1 MGKILQIALLF
12 VSCMY
17 LCSSARAQTAAA
29 TIIGSVTD
37 DKGITLPGVTVTV
50 KNSKTNAITDVNG
63 NYSINVAVGG
73 TTLVY
78 SFIGM
83 ERQEVVINGRATI
96 NVTLRSSTTALNDV
110 VVIGYGTQKRGD
122 VNGSISSVTAKDLA
136 DIPQVSIDQLLQGKA
151 AGVTVTQ
158 NSGAA
163 GSNTSVHIRGI
174 TSLSLSNEPLYV
186 IDGVPISGD
195 ANNIAT
201 SGRPVSLSNKGQTGG
216 GDGET
221 SSSPLSTIDP
231 NDIESI
237 DVLKDASATAIYGSR
252 GSNGVVI
259 ITTKRGRNGTARIA
273 YDGYYGFQQQG
284 KFLKVMNLQQY
295 ASLQNLLAD
304 IAGTGRRG
312 EFADPSLLGNGTN
325 WQDAV
330 FRKGIQQSHQLSV
343 SGGNNGTDYY
353 ISGGYLN
360 QNGTIIGNNFNRYSL
375 RVNVNSQ
382 VKSWFKIGTSI
393 AGSRTFQ
400 NNALSDNG
408 GIVYLAALSAPDQAV
423 YNTDGSF
430 AGPLPQAGQTGGQLN
445 PVALASTTTN
455 KLGSSNV
462 NGSLYADVKFYKDLI
477 LHSEVDGDFRFNNA
491 HVFLPTYAYGP
502 FFINSTAKL
511 TEYASNSSYYGLK
524 EYLTYTHTFAQKHNL
539 TALAGYELSD
549 SEYGGVN
556 TSAQNFVAGNAL
568 QVLSLGDAKTVTA
581 TEYKGPGDILQSAF
595 GRAIYTYNNKYSL
608 TATIRSDR
616 SSKFAEGHQTGYF
629 PSFAVSWRVSDEA
642 FMARVKDFAD
652 NIKFR
657 VGYGAVGNQ
666 GIPNYRYGSS
676 LTSFTTGLGTAFA
689 VGNIANP
696 NLTWETALQTDVGLD
711 FSLFNRR
718 IDASVDY
725 FNKTSKKF
733 LFQAALPA
741 FLLGQTAEYSGTGVI
756 APPYING
763 GQVNN
768 RGVDFSITSHNFN
781 GKDFKWNTT
790 LIFSHY
796 INKVISLANGTPFI
810 PGNLTISFL
819 SLPITRTQPG
829 LPVGEFYGYQVKDIF
844 RTDAQLRAAPPQ
856 FGRPISNTTG
866 GTWLGDIQYKDINGD
881 GKIDANDQT
890 AIGNPNPKF
899 TYGFTNTFNYKA
911 FDISIFLNGS
921 YGAKIFN
928 ALNYQDA
935 GLSGLYQNQLASAGN
950 FWSTTNTSASNP
962 APRIGD
968 NPNLLNSDRFIE
980 SGSFLRIQNV
990 QLGYNVPT
998 RYIKKLALA
1007 RLRVYASGQNLYV
1020 FTKYKG
1026 LDPEVG
1032 ALNQSVF
1039 LTNVDAGRYPIP
1051 RTITF
1056 GINAEF

>member
-1 MGKILQIALLF
+1 MRKILRALMLF
-12 VSCMY
+12 AIFVH
-17 LCSSARAQTAAA
+17 SSASLFAQGRT
-29 TIIGSVTD
+29 VTGTVYD
-37 DKGITLPGVTVTV
+37 DKGMSLPGASVTI
-50 KNSKTNAITDVNG
+50 KNTKTSAGTDVNG
-63 NYSINVAVGG
+63 KYTIAVPAGPAS
-73 TTLVY
+73 LVF
-78 SFIGM
+78 SFIGSTT
-83 ERQEVVINGRATI
+83 QEVVIGTRTTI
-96 NVTLRSSTTALNDV
+96 NVTLKSAATALNEV
-110 VVIGYGTQKRGD
+110 VVIGYGSQKRED
-122 VNGSISSVTAKDLA
+122 VNGAISSIKASDIA
-136 DIPQVSIDQLLQGKA
+136 DIPQVSVDQLLQGKA

-186 IDGVPISGD
+186 IDGVPLSGD

-201 SGRPVSLSNKGQTGG
+201 SGRPISLSNKGQTGS

-221 SSSPLSTIDP
+221 TSSPLSTIDP

-259 ITTKRGRNGTARIA
+259 ITTKRGRNGSARIA

-284 KFLKVMNLQQY
+284 KFLDVMNLQQY
-295 ASLQNLLAD
+295 AALQNSLGD

-312 EFADPSLLGNGTN
+312 EFADPSLLGSGTN
-325 WQDAV
+325 WQKQV
-330 FRKGIQQSHQLSV
+330 FRTGIQQSHQLSV
-343 SGGNNGTDYY
+343 SGGKEGTDYY

-360 QNGTIIGNNFNRYSL
+360 QNGTIIGNNFDRYSM

-382 VKSWFKIGTSI
+382 VKKWFKIGTSLS
-393 AGSRTFQ
+393 GSRTFQ

-455 KLGSSNV
+455 KLGSSNI
-462 NGSLYADVKFYKDLI
+462 NGSMYADLQFYKDLT
-477 LHSEVDGDFRFNNA
+477 LHSELDGDFRFNNA

-502 FFINSTAKL
+502 YFVNSTAKL
-511 TEYASNSSYYGLK
+511 SEYASNSSYYGLK
-524 EYLTYTHTFAQKHNL
+524 EYLTYTHTFAQKHNITGL
-539 TALAGYELSD
+539 LGYELSD
-549 SEYGGVN
+549 SEYGGLT
-556 TSAQNFVAGNAL
+556 TSAQNFVAGNSL
-568 QVLSLGDAKTVTA
+568 QVISLGDAKTVTA
-581 TEYKGPGDILQSAF
+581 TEYKGPGDILQSVFA
-595 GRAIYTYNNKYSL
+595 RAIYSYNSKYSL
-608 TATIRSDR
+608 TATIRSDE
-616 SSKFAEGHQTGYF
+616 SSKFAEGHRTGYF
-629 PSFAVSWRVSDEA
+629 PSFAVSWRVSDEP
-642 FMARVKDFAD
+642 FMAKVKEYAD

-657 VGYGAVGNQ
+657 LGYGAVGNQ
-666 GIPNYRYGSS
+666 GIPNYRYGST

-696 NLTWETALQTDVGLD
+696 NLTWETALQTDIGLD
-711 FSLFNRR
+711 FSLFNNR

-756 APPYING
+756 ASPFING

-768 RGVDFSITSHNFN
+768 RGVDFSITSRNFTGN
-781 GKDFKWNTT
+781 AFKWSTT

-796 INKVISLANGTPFI
+796 TNKVISLANGTPFI
-810 PGNLTISFL
+810 PGNINVSFL
-819 SLPITRTQPG
+819 SLPVTRTAPG
-829 LPVGEFYGYQVKDIF
+829 LPVGEFYGYNVLGIF
-844 RTDAQLRAAPPQ
+844 KTDAQLRSAPLQ
-856 FGRPISNTTG
+856 FGRPVSNTTG
-866 GTWLGDIQYKDINGD
+866 GTWLGDIQYVDTNHD
-881 GKIDANDQT
+881 GKIDANDQVPL
-890 AIGNPNPKF
+890 GSPNPKF
-899 TYGFTNTFNYKA
+899 TYGFTNNFSYKS
-911 FDISIFLNGS
+911 FDLSVFLNGS

-935 GLSGLYQNQLASAGN
+935 GLSGLYTNQLASAGN
-950 FWSTTNTSASNP
+950 FWTPANNTSDIP
-962 APRIGD
+962 TPRIGD
-968 NPNLLNSDRFIE
+968 NPNLLNSNRFLE

-990 QLGYNVPT
+990 QLGYNLPAKL
-998 RYIKKLALA
+998 IKRAALA

-1020 FTKYKG
+1020 FTPYKG

-1032 ALNQSVF
+1032 ALNQNVF

>member
-1 MGKILQIALLF
+1 MRKILRALMLF
-12 VSCMY
+12 AIFVH
-17 LCSSARAQTAAA
+17 SSASLFAQGRT
-29 TIIGSVTD
+29 VTGTVYD
-37 DKGITLPGVTVTV
+37 DKGMSLPGASVTI
-50 KNSKTNAITDVNG
+50 KNTKTSAGTDVNG
-63 NYSINVAVGG
+63 KYTIPVPAGPAS
-73 TTLVY
+73 LVF
-78 SFIGM
+78 SFIGSTT
-83 ERQEVVINGRATI
+83 QEVVIGTRTTI
-96 NVTLRSSTTALNDV
+96 NVTLKSAATALNEV
-110 VVIGYGTQKRGD
+110 VVIGYGSQKRED
-122 VNGSISSVTAKDLA
+122 VNGAISSIKASDIA
-136 DIPQVSIDQLLQGKA
+136 NIPQVSVDQLLQGKA

-186 IDGVPISGD
+186 IDGVPLSGD

-201 SGRPVSLSNKGQTGG
+201 SGRPISLSNKGQTGS

-221 SSSPLSTIDP
+221 TSSPLSTIDP

-259 ITTKRGRNGTARIA
+259 ITTKRGRNGSARIA

-284 KFLKVMNLQQY
+284 KFLDVMNLQQY
-295 ASLQNLLAD
+295 AALQNSLGD

-312 EFADPSLLGNGTN
+312 EFADPSLLGSGTN
-325 WQDAV
+325 WQKQV
-330 FRKGIQQSHQLSV
+330 FRTGIQQSHQLSV
-343 SGGNNGTDYY
+343 SGGKEGTDYY

-360 QNGTIIGNNFNRYSL
+360 QNGTIIGNNFDRYSM

-382 VKSWFKIGTSI
+382 VKKWFKIGTSLS
-393 AGSRTFQ
+393 GSRTFQ
-400 NNALSDNG
+400 NNALSDNN

-455 KLGSSNV
+455 KLGSSNI
-462 NGSLYADVKFYKDLI
+462 NGSMYADLQFYKDLT
-477 LHSEVDGDFRFNNA
+477 LHSELDGDFRFNNA

-502 FFINSTAKL
+502 YFVNSTAKL
-511 TEYASNSSYYGLK
+511 SEYASNSSYYGLK
-524 EYLTYTHTFAQKHNL
+524 EYLTYTHTFAQKHNITGL
-539 TALAGYELSD
+539 LGYELSD
-549 SEYGGVN
+549 SEYGGLT
-556 TSAQNFVAGNAL
+556 TSAQNFVAGNSL
-568 QVLSLGDAKTVTA
+568 QVISLGDAKTVTA
-581 TEYKGPGDILQSAF
+581 TEYKGPGDILQSVFA
-595 GRAIYTYNNKYSL
+595 RAIYSYNSKYSL
-608 TATIRSDR
+608 TATIRSDE
-616 SSKFAEGHQTGYF
+616 SSKFAEGHRTGYF
-629 PSFAVSWRVSDEA
+629 PSFAVSWRVSDEP
-642 FMARVKDFAD
+642 FMAKVKEYAD

-657 VGYGAVGNQ
+657 LGYGAVGNQ
-666 GIPNYRYGSS
+666 GIPNYRYGST

-696 NLTWETALQTDVGLD
+696 NLTWETALQTDIGLD
-711 FSLFNRR
+711 FSLFNNR

-756 APPYING
+756 APPFING

-768 RGVDFSITSHNFN
+768 RGVDFSITSRNFTGN
-781 GKDFKWNTT
+781 AFKWSTT

-796 INKVISLANGTPFI
+796 TNKVISLANGTPFI
-810 PGNLTISFL
+810 PGNINVSFL
-819 SLPITRTQPG
+819 SLPVTRTAPG
-829 LPVGEFYGYQVKDIF
+829 LPVGEFYGYKVLGIF
-844 RTDAQLRAAPPQ
+844 KTDEQLRSAPVQ
-856 FGRPISNTTG
+856 FGRLVSNTTG
-866 GTWLGDIQYKDINGD
+866 GTWLGDIQYVDTNHD
-881 GKIDANDQT
+881 GKIDANDQVPL
-890 AIGNPNPKF
+890 GSPNPKF
-899 TYGFTNTFNYKA
+899 TYGFTNNFSYKS
-911 FDISIFLNGS
+911 FDLSVFLNGS

-935 GLSGLYQNQLASAGN
+935 GLSGLYTNQLASAAN
-950 FWSTTNTSASNP
+950 YWTPANNASDIP
-962 APRIGD
+962 TPRIGD
-968 NPNLLNSDRFIE
+968 NPNLLNSNRFLE

-990 QLGYNVPT
+990 QLGYNLPAKL
-998 RYIKKLALA
+998 IKHASLA

-1020 FTKYKG
+1020 FTPYKG

-1032 ALNQSVF
+1032 ALNQNVF